1 MRVLTSSIKK
11 NLPND
16 LIVLIWKFYDE
27 AYFGIQFD
35 DFQFFKIENSEERTT
50 IKMWQEEPPAIK
62 TKSIPHFEDCEVWII
77 NDGNV
82 VTMLFPKDY

>member
-50 IKMWQEEPPAIK
+50 IKMWQEEPLNSLVACRK
-62 TKSIPHFEDCEVWII
+62 KSFMIR
-77 NDGNV
+77 
-82 VTMLFPKDY
+82 TTSSL